1 MRAVQRLQATGL
13 EATVEA
19 VLDTNTYP
27 TAVRISDHDAKAI
40 PVTAHHF
47 HGEWNYIVHCGPA
60 RETPA
65 KHDIHYQTDQTTPWR
80 AVRGSSTPPGR

>member
-1 MRAVQRLQATGL
+1 VVETIAATTTETGL
-13 EATVEA
+13 TVEA

-40 PVTAHHF
+40 PITAHHF
-47 HGEWNYIVHCGPA
+47 HGEWTYIVHCGPA

-65 KHDIHYQTDQTTPWR
+65 NTTFTTEQTR
-80 AVRGSSTPPGR
+80 